1 MMPKWLDAR
10 EAAGVGLALADQFD
24 LAPEE
29 TAGSGRLGPKKNRAS
44 AMEDLL
50 SRADADV
57 RGLRLNFYKKARFA
71 NSFKW
76 RLIERGV
83 EPAEADIVTQSL
95 ILHLARNQV
104 EAASTVPPPDARMD
118 SRVDGKSLLARAN
131 KALAAKDLARA
142 VEYFEEFV
150 SLYPSRWDAL
160 SSLGVVLYHLR
171 RYVEAEQR
179 FREAIGINRECVDAL
194 YHLAL
199 LTQANPLDAEP
210 LLRRV
215 LNINPK
221 FPGARSMLGLMLASS
236 GRDREAK
243 IAFRKALKGSPGD
256 VDALVGLSKIARAEG
271 KFDEASTLIQHA
283 LQRRPM
289 LTAAWAAL
297 TADRK
302 MTSADAAWLEKAETI
317 VRSGL
322 GPWDE
327 AELRFAMG
335 KFCDDVEDYDRAFAN
350 YRRANELLR
359 SVGGEYDAQAH
370 RRFAQD
376 MMSTYTATAMATL
389 TGGGSDSAKP
399 VFVLGMPRSGTSLV
413 EQIIASHPL
422 AGGAGEVTY
431 WLDAARAHH
440 DQMRHGILPLSTRQK
455 LAEGYLHLIE
465 RRFPQAQRIVDKST
479 ANSDLLGFIVSEFPN
494 ARIIRMRRDP
504 IDTCLSCYF
513 QHFSTGMRSTMDL
526 GDLAEYY
533 KTHQRLMTHWR
544 EVLPAGTLLEVRYED
559 LITDQERWSRTILE
573 FVGLEWDASC
583 LSFNE
588 TKRTVSTA
596 SAWQVRQ
603 KLYTRSVQRWR
614 HYEKF
619 LGPLKELRD

>member
-1 MMPKWLDAR
+1 
-10 EAAGVGLALADQFD
+10 
-24 LAPEE
+24 
-29 TAGSGRLGPKKNRAS
+29 
-44 AMEDLL
+44 
-50 SRADADV
+50 
-57 RGLRLNFYKKARFA
+57 
-71 NSFKW
+71 
-76 RLIERGV
+76 
-83 EPAEADIVTQSL
+83 
-95 ILHLARNQV
+95 
-104 EAASTVPPPDARMD
+104 MD

-327 AELRFAMG
+327 A
-335 KFCDDVEDYDRAFAN
+335 
-350 YRRANELLR
+350 
-359 SVGGEYDAQAH
+359 
-370 RRFAQD
+370 
-376 MMSTYTATAMATL
+376 
-389 TGGGSDSAKP
+389 
-399 VFVLGMPRSGTSLV
+399 
-413 EQIIASHPL
+413 
-422 AGGAGEVTY
+422 
-431 WLDAARAHH
+431 
-440 DQMRHGILPLSTRQK
+440 
-455 LAEGYLHLIE
+455 
-465 RRFPQAQRIVDKST
+465 
-479 ANSDLLGFIVSEFPN
+479 
-494 ARIIRMRRDP
+494 
-504 IDTCLSCYF
+504 
-513 QHFSTGMRSTMDL
+513 
-526 GDLAEYY
+526 
-533 KTHQRLMTHWR
+533 
-544 EVLPAGTLLEVRYED
+544 
-559 LITDQERWSRTILE
+559 
-573 FVGLEWDASC
+573 
-583 LSFNE
+583 
-588 TKRTVSTA
+588 
-596 SAWQVRQ
+596 
-603 KLYTRSVQRWR
+603 
-614 HYEKF
+614 
-619 LGPLKELRD
+619 